1 MTDTLCKLVFVCPK
15 ETADSIVEIL
25 LEVDFQLPA
34 FTTFNAEGHGHN
46 FDVASAH
53 EQVRGRVD
61 RRILWLVLPTSDK
74 NRIVD
79 EVAAQ
84 IKNPHDI
91 YWVEPILEI
100 GHLSS

>member
-1 MTDTLCKLVFVCPK
+1 MTENLCKLVFVCPK

-25 LEVDFQLPA
+25 LGLDQLLPA
-34 FTTFNAEGHGHN
+34 FTTFDADGHGHD
-46 FDVASAH
+46 FKTASSQ

-61 RRILWLVLPTSDK
+61 KRVIWLVLPSEDK
-74 NRIVD
+74 DLILNKVT
-79 EVAAQ
+79 AQ
-84 IKNPHDI
+84 VKNPHVT